1 MAATTETD
9 IDILL
14 ERYLGLLDDYVS
26 LQAKLSELHSVLFQN
41 LAKANFLA
49 QRGVRYGQDYYDGR
63 MQAIRSI
70 AFSDTA
76 SPASPVFT
84 VTTHGPGSTAPAK
97 AEQTEEVEVE
107 NQGEAQDE
115 EEAETRQDDEGEKPE
130 SRQKHSG
137 DPLRW
142 FGILTPMP
150 LRQAQKLAVESVE
163 DVIPRLA
170 TLSTQMAD
178 IELQVRRARKKRAKA
193 EKLKQQ
199 HSQQGGQTD
208 QIIV

>member
-26 LQAKLSELHSVLFQN
+26 LQAKLSELHSALFQN

-49 QRGVRYGQDYYDGR
+49 QRGVRYGQDYYDER

-70 AFSDTA
+70 SFSDTA
-76 SPASPVFT
+76 SPASPVFN
-84 VTTHGPGSTAPAK
+84 VIRHGPGSTTPK
-97 AEQTEEVEVE
+97 KTEQPEKVEVE
-107 NQGEAQDE
+107 
-115 EEAETRQDDEGEKPE
+115 DEGETGNDEEAGTQEDDQGEEPP
-130 SRQKHSG
+130 SRRKDSG

-150 LRQAQKLAVESVE
+150 LRQAQKQAVETIE

-170 TLSTQMAD
+170 TLSTRMVE
-178 IELQVRRARKKRAKA
+178 IEVQVRRARKKKAKA
-193 EKLKQQ
+193 EKLEQ
-199 HSQQGGQTD
+199 HSEQTEQTD
-208 QIIV
+208 HNIV